1 MDHKPLLVALSAPSG
16 AGKST
21 ICKLLVERH
30 PQFVISVSATT
41 RPPRQYER
49 EGVHYYFL
57 GKGAFFEKVQQGD
70 FLEYE
75 EVHGNYYGTLKSVV
89 DDLRRQ
95 GRSVLF
101 DIDVNG
107 ALNIK
112 QHDPEAILIF
122 IRPPSV
128 AELRRRLL
136 GRKSENTASIEK
148 RLERLPREYARAE
161 SFDYNIVNDD
171 LERAVREI
179 ETIIRNH
186 SA

>member
-30 PQFVISVSATT
+30 PRFVISVSATT

-57 GKGAFFEKVQQGD
+57 GKGAFLEKVQQGD

-89 DDLRRQ
+89 AQLRGE

-112 QHDPEAILIF
+112 HHHPETILIF

-136 GRKSENTASIEK
+136 GRKSETPASVEK
-148 RLERLPREYARAE
+148 RLERLPWEFARAE
-161 SFDYNIVNDD
+161 LFDYNVVNDD
-171 LERAVREI
+171 LERAVGEI
-179 ETIIRNH
+179 EAIIRNH
-186 SA
+186 SR